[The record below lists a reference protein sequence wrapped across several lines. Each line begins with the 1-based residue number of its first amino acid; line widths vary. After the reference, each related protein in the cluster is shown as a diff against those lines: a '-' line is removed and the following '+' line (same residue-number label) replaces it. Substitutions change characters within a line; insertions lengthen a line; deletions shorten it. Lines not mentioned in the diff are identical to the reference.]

1 MVLGLRNLVK
11 FPLRH
16 ATKHSVAVLTERF
29 SLLQLSS
36 LRAKRVGLFFAAL
49 IVFLTALAGSAPAQ
63 AQSIASG
70 VAIHT
75 EDTTVSQPTIGGRVT
90 NNKVGVPDVK
100 LHVTGPG
107 VDEIVT
113 TDADGRWSLVVP
125 NRDKY
130 KVEID
135 IKSLPKGV
143 DLRDPSKN
151 VLTADVSVTDK
162 AAVLFPLGKSTR
174 VVQSFWDQL
183 VIRLFAGLNLGLLL
197 AVSAIGISLIFGT
210 TGLNNFAHG
219 EMVTFGALTGW
230 MMAVVFNLPLV
241 VAGLITIVAA
251 GAFGYAQ
258 DAVVWKP
265 LRKRRVG
272 LNQMMIVS
280 IGFAIVLRYI
290 MLMVFGGDTKVLS
303 GEYEAVKFGPINT
316 TVTSL
321 WSMGLATVTLAGVAL
336 FLTRTRIGKAT
347 RAVSDN
353 SALAAA
359 SGIDVERII
368 RIVWVVAGALTGLSG
383 LFYGLQFQATFQT
396 GSQILLLLFAAVTLG
411 GLGTSLG
418 ATVGA
423 LIIGFVVELSSLIL
437 PVDLKYAAALVI
449 LILVL
454 LVRPQ
459 GVLGKKQRI
468 G

>member
-1 MVLGLRNLVK
+1 ML
-11 FPLRH
+11 
-16 ATKHSVAVLTERF
+16 SVVHMTERF
-29 SLLQLSS
+29 SLNQLHTSR
-36 LRAKRVGLFFAAL
+36 LTRIGLLFAAVSVFFTALIAATPASATPVSNYQGTTFHTTDNNTSQL
-49 IVFLTALAGSAPAQ
+49 IVGGTVKNDGK
-63 AQSIASG
+63 G
-70 VAIHT
+70 VAGI
-75 EDTTVSQPTIGGRVT
+75 
-90 NNKVGVPDVK
+90 K

-107 VDEIVT
+107 FDQIAT
-113 TDADGRWSLVVP
+113 TDDQGKWQLVVP
-125 NRDKY
+125 TKAVY

-135 IKSLPKGV
+135 LTSLPKGV
-143 DLRDPSKN
+143 DLRDPN
-151 VLTADVSVTDK
+151 TTVREADVSVTDS

-174 VVQSFWDQL
+174 VVIPFTDQL
-183 VIRLFAGLNLGLLL
+183 IVRLFAGLNLGLLL
-197 AVSAIGISLIFGT
+197 AVAAIGISLIFGT

-219 EMVTFGALTGW
+219 EMVSFGALTGYLFG
-230 MMAVVFNLPLV
+230 VIFGLPLI
-241 VAGLITIVAA
+241 VAGLLTIIASA
-251 GAFGYAQ
+251 IFGYFQ
-258 DAVVWKP
+258 DAALWKP
-265 LRKRRVG
+265 LRKRRLG

-280 IGFAIVLRYI
+280 IGLSIVIRYLLLI
-290 MLMVFGGDTKVLS
+290 FFGGETKVLS
-303 GEYEAVKFGPINT
+303 GTFESVQIGPIDT
-316 TVTSL
+316 TSTSL
-321 WSMGLATVTLAGVAL
+321 YSMILAAITLAAVAL

-353 SALAAA
+353 SSLAAA

-368 RIVWVVAGALTGLSG
+368 RIVWVVAGGLTGLSG
-383 LFYGLQFQATFQT
+383 LLYGLQFQASWLV

-411 GLGTSLG
+411 GLGTALG

-423 LIIGFVVELSSLIL
+423 LIIGFVVELSSLVL

>member
-1 MVLGLRNLVK
+1 MNQLHKSRVTRIGLLFAAVSV
-11 FPLRH
+11 FFGALISGTAATAAPVTSHH
-16 ATKHSVAVLTERF
+16 ATTFHATDTNTS
-29 SLLQLSS
+29 Q
-36 LRAKRVGLFFAAL
+36 L
-49 IVFLTALAGSAPAQ
+49 IVGGTVKNDGK
-63 AQSIASG
+63 G
-70 VAIHT
+70 VAGI
-75 EDTTVSQPTIGGRVT
+75 
-90 NNKVGVPDVK
+90 K

-107 VDEIVT
+107 FDEIAT
-113 TDADGRWSLVVP
+113 TDENGKWQLIVP
-125 NRDKY
+125 TKAKY

-135 IKSLPKGV
+135 LKSLPKGV
-143 DLRDPSKN
+143 DLRDPSTT
-151 VLTADVSVTDK
+151 VREADVTVTDT

-174 VVQSFWDQL
+174 VVESFSDQL
-183 VIRLFAGLNLGLLL
+183 MVRLFAGLNLGLLL
-197 AVSAIGISLIFGT
+197 AVAAIGISLIFGT

-219 EMVTFGALTGW
+219 EMVSFGALIGYLF
-230 MMAVVFNLPLV
+230 AVVIGVPLIL
-241 VAGLITIVAA
+241 AGVLTIIISA
-251 GAFGYAQ
+251 AFGYLQ
-258 DAVVWKP
+258 DAAVWKP
-265 LRKRRVG
+265 LRKRRLG

-280 IGFAIVLRYI
+280 IGLSIVVRYLLLI
-290 MLMVFGGDTKVLS
+290 FFGGETKVLS
-303 GEYEAVKFGPINT
+303 GTFESVQIGPIET
-316 TVTSL
+316 TSTSL
-321 WSMGLATVTLAGVAL
+321 YSMGLAAVTLAAVAL

-353 SALAAA
+353 SSLAAA

-368 RIVWVVAGALTGLSG
+368 RIVWVVAGGLTGLSG
-383 LFYGLQFQATFQT
+383 LLYGLQFQASWLT

-411 GLGTSLG
+411 GLGTALG

-423 LIIGFVVELSSLIL
+423 LIIGFVVELSALVI

>member
-1 MVLGLRNLVK
+1 MVLGLLNLVK

-29 SLLQLSS
+29 SLFQLTT
-36 LRAKRVGLFFAAL
+36 LRMRRVGLLFAAL
-49 IVFLTALAGSAPAQ
+49 IVFLTALAGSTPAQ
-63 AQSIASG
+63 AQSIPSG
-70 VAIHT
+70 VSIYT
-75 EDTTVSQPTIGGRVT
+75 EDAAVSQPTIGGRVT

-113 TDADGRWSLVVP
+113 TDAEGRWSLVVP

-143 DLRDPSKN
+143 DLRDPEKN
-151 VLTADVSVTDK
+151 VLIADVSVTDK

-183 VIRLFAGLNLGLLL
+183 QIRLFAGLNLGLLL

-230 MMAVVFNLPLV
+230 MMAVVFNLPLI
-241 VAGLITIVAA
+241 VAGLITVVAA

-303 GEYEAVKFGPINT
+303 GEYEAVKFGPVNT
-316 TVTSL
+316 TVTSI
-321 WSMGLATVTLAGVAL
+321 WSMALATVTLAAVAL

>member
-1 MVLGLRNLVK
+1 MNQLVVSRVTRIGLL
-11 FPLRH
+11 F
-16 ATKHSVAVLTERF
+16 AAVAVFF
-29 SLLQLSS
+29 SALVSGTVAQAVPVSNHTNTTFHAEDPAPS
-36 LRAKRVGLFFAAL
+36 QL
-49 IVFLTALAGSAPAQ
+49 IVGGTVKNDGK
-63 AQSIASG
+63 G
-70 VAIHT
+70 VAGI
-75 EDTTVSQPTIGGRVT
+75 
-90 NNKVGVPDVK
+90 K
-100 LHVTGPG
+100 LHVTGPNF
-107 VDEIVT
+107 DEIAT
-113 TDADGRWSLVVP
+113 TDDKGKWQLVVP
-125 NRDKY
+125 TKAKY
-130 KVEID
+130 KVAID
-135 IKSLPKGV
+135 LTSLPKGV
-143 DLRDPSKN
+143 GLRDPE
-151 VLTADVSVTDK
+151 VTEREADVSVTDT

-174 VVQSFWDQL
+174 VIQSFSDQL
-183 VIRLFAGLNLGLLL
+183 TIRLFAGLNLGLLL
-197 AVSAIGISLIFGT
+197 AVAAIGISLIFGT

-219 EMVTFGALTGW
+219 EMVSFGALTGYLF
-230 MMAVVFNLPLV
+230 AVVFDLPLLF
-241 VAGLITIVAA
+241 AGLLTILASA
-251 GAFGYAQ
+251 IFGYFQ
-258 DAVVWKP
+258 DAALWKP

-280 IGFAIVLRYI
+280 IGFAIVVRYLLLI
-290 MLMVFGGDTKVLS
+290 VFGGETKVLS
-303 GEYEAVKFGPINT
+303 GSFESVKIGPIDT

-321 WSMGLATVTLAGVAL
+321 WSMGLAVFTLASVAL

-368 RIVWVVAGALTGLSG
+368 RIVWVVAGGLTGLSG
-383 LFYGLQFQATFQT
+383 LLYGLQFQASWLT
-396 GSQILLLLFAAVTLG
+396 GTQILLLLFAAVTLG
-411 GLGTSLG
+411 GLGTALG

-423 LIIGFVVELSSLIL
+423 IIIGFVVELSSLVL

>member
-1 MVLGLRNLVK
+1 M
-11 FPLRH
+11 
-16 ATKHSVAVLTERF
+16 TERF
-29 SLLQLSS
+29 SLYQLKM
-36 LRAKRVGLFFAAL
+36 LRLKRIGLFFAAL

-63 AQSIASG
+63 AQTLNSG
-70 VAIHT
+70 VSIHS
-75 EDTTVSQPTIGGRVT
+75 EDKTVSELTIIGTVKNDG
-90 NNKVGVPDVK
+90 KGVPGVK

-113 TDADGRWSLVVP
+113 TDENGKWQLVVTTKA
-125 NRDKY
+125 KY
-130 KVEID
+130 EVEID
-135 IKSLPKGV
+135 IKSLPTGV
-143 DLRDPSKN
+143 TLRDPDTT
-151 VLTADVSVTDK
+151 VRIADVSVTDK

-183 VIRLFAGLNLGLLL
+183 TIRLFAGLNLGLLL

-230 MMAVVFNLPLV
+230 LLAIVFQLPLV
-241 VAGLITIVAA
+241 LAGVITVIAS
-251 GAFGYAQ
+251 GAFGYLQ
-258 DAVVWKP
+258 DTAVWRP

-280 IGFAIVLRYI
+280 IGFAIFLRYI
-290 MLMVFGGDTKVLS
+290 LLMIFGGETKVLS

-316 TVTSL
+316 TVTSI
-321 WSMGLATVTLAGVAL
+321 WSMLLATITLAAVAL

-359 SGIDVERII
+359 SGIDVELII

-411 GLGTSLG
+411 GLGTALG

-423 LIIGFVVELSSLIL
+423 LIIGFVVELSSLVL